1 MRTVVAPGFG
11 YENGTRRRLNSRP
24 LPMGAVQNEP
34 ILSREV
40 LRSEQGSMPAVDE
53 VRSPHRVLD
62 KMKVAIQ
69 D

>member
-1 MRTVVAPGFG
+1 VVPGCD
-11 YENGTRRRLNSRP
+11 YESGTRRRLNSRPP

-34 ILSREV
+34 ILGREV

-62 KMKVAIQ
+62 KTKVAIQ

>member
-1 MRTVVAPGFG
+1 
-11 YENGTRRRLNSRP
+11 
-24 LPMGAVQNEP
+24 MGAVQNEP
-34 ILSREV
+34 ILGREV

-62 KMKVAIQ
+62 KMKVATQ